1 LLAMSDELALGAMRA
16 AEELGMAVPG
26 ELSVVGF
33 DDTPPAALA
42 RPALTTVHQPH
53 HDKGVA
59 AVRWLLDPSGKPAN
73 QILPVALVVRGSTA
87 PPPRA
92 ARRRARQPAAGRAS

>member
-1 LLAMSDELALGAMRA
+1 
-16 AEELGMAVPG
+16 VPR

-59 AVRWLLDPSGKPAN
+59 AVQWLLDPSGKPAS
-73 QILPVALVVRGSTA
+73 QVLPVELVVRASTA

-92 ARRRARQPAAGRAS
+92 GRRRARQPAAGRAS